1 MSEDLQ
7 SLLEKINRDGIE
19 KANKEAAEI
28 IESANKEAARI
39 TAEAKESARKII
51 DESKVN
57 SEEFSKRAVATIK
70 QAARDIEISVENA
83 LLKTFDKLLVKDVKA
98 ALGESGVVKEIVASA
113 IKELTSG
120 ATISANG
127 KIADALRAELAG
139 QKQFEVV
146 TDDTIGSGFTIK
158 LDGGRIESSFT
169 GETIAAELARRLR
182 PELAEIIKQ

>member
-7 SLLEKINRDGIE
+7 SLLEKINREGIE
-19 KANKEAAEI
+19 KANKDAGEI
-28 IESANKEAARI
+28 IASANKEAARI
-39 TAEAKESARKII
+39 VAEAKESAQKII
-51 DESKVN
+51 AESKVN
-57 SEEFSKRAVATIK
+57 SEEFSKRSTATIK

-83 LLKTFDKLLVKDVKA
+83 LMKTFDKLLVKDVKA
-98 ALGESGVVKEIVASA
+98 VLGDSGVVKEVVAEA

-120 ATISANG
+120 AVVSASS
-127 KIADALRAELAG
+127 KVADALRAELAG

-146 TDDTIGSGFTIK
+146 TDETIGSGFAIK

-182 PELAEIIKQ
+182 PELAEIIRQ